1 MNQQVETEKWYRIP
15 MVWLMIGLPMVAV
28 VASLT
33 TVVIAYKKRTSSYL
47 PHPVLPPVIQITNA
61 TSIAG
66 ELIC

>member
-33 TVVIAYKKRTSSYL
+33 TVVIAYKNAPQVISAPSSTSGDSN
-47 PHPVLPPVIQITNA
+47 H
-61 TSIAG
+61 
-66 ELIC
+66 